1 MFIIINFNYT
11 YKFVYFYIR
20 IFFNLCLKR
29 KRVFFVFFT
38 FDNIRLQKNEQRR
51 RKITYNS
58 KAWIPIY
65 SFNTTFFKKKKKP
78 KTWSWILVEQSQMIY
93 KKQLKQ
99 KTEMA
104 TNQCKKAPISDDK
117 KLPKK
122 IKSTSSSQ
130 IKWGTTQ
137 KRINRMQEKYRIKRE
152 INWYT
157 SIDDGG
163 FQGLRLVF
171 WKRNWW
177 M

>member
-1 MFIIINFNYT
+1 M
-11 YKFVYFYIR
+11 YFSLLITLDCKKM
-20 IFFNLCLKR
+20 NNDGGKSHTTLKPES
-29 KRVFFVFFT
+29 
-38 FDNIRLQKNEQRR
+38 Q
-51 RKITYNS
+51 S
-58 KAWIPIY
+58 IPLTQL
-65 SFNTTFFKKKKKP
+65 FLKKKKKP